1 MWRVGAEGEWH
12 LWFSAFQGKTTSD
25 FMHLGARSDC
35 NDCHSKKK
43 KNPSRFWPHG
53 KCVTDE
59 LLGRMTQKK
68 MAFKNKTAVSHF
80 VKFIV
85 HGVGEIH
92 CSLASRS
99 AEPRDGRERHDE
111 LQIELSNLFP
121 ATNLNPYSE
130 PYFPGNHQLYITILL
145 WN

>member
-12 LWFSAFQGKTTSD
+12 LWFSAFQGKTSSD
-25 FMHLGARSDC
+25 FVHLGTRSDC
-35 NDCHSKKK
+35 NDCHSKKKK

-53 KCVTDE
+53 KCATDE

-68 MAFKNKTAVSHF
+68 MAFKNKTVVSHF

-92 CSLASRS
+92 CSRASRS
-99 AEPRDGRERHDE
+99 VLACWWQNLMMVEKDMMNFRLDCLISSPP
-111 LQIELSNLFP
+111 QI
-121 ATNLNPYSE
+121 
-130 PYFPGNHQLYITILL
+130 
-145 WN
+145 